1 MKYRIGYWRLLKQFI
16 INLRPGLEVKDIDR
30 FLSCFSLFIR
40 LLSINNEVARL

>member
-1 MKYRIGYWRLLKQFI
+1 MKSRISFRQRLKQFI